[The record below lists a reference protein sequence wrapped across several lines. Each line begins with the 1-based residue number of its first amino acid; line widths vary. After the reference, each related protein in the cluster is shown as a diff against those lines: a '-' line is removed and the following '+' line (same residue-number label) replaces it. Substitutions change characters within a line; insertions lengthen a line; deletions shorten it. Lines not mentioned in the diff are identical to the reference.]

1 MKTLKGYFSA
11 FVKHP
16 PEDIKNPPPPFLMQ
30 WVYKFTLCDII
41 HSWACASE
49 DTAIPVVPKDRRTLR
64 ETYVHLTPL
73 SHVWHF
79 SNITVM
85 TEPLWGF
92 GAARSNM
99 ENIYQS
105 NSTEVTGRTNTW
117 IMFPIVVCG
126 IAIVTQFKAIALC
139 YNWIRLLWIHWVY
152 CGCDTL
158 DLFIL
163 LFCFLKGDC
172 SLFVQKHTQTVLLSS
187 HLCELL
193 MSSHTPQMK
202 CLRYRKS
209 QHDKLK
215 GTNR

>member
-85 TEPLWGF
+85 TEPLWGLAPKATAQKWQEGQTPELCF
-92 GAARSNM
+92 PLLFVELQLWHNLKQLHCA
-99 ENIYQS
+99 
-105 NSTEVTGRTNTW
+105 TTGLDYCGY
-117 IMFPIVVCG
+117 IESIVV
-126 IAIVTQFKAIALC
+126 VT
-139 YNWIRLLWIHWVY
+139 LWTY
-152 CGCDTL
+152 
-158 DLFIL
+158 
-163 LFCFLKGDC
+163 
-172 SLFVQKHTQTVLLSS
+172 SS
-187 HLCELL
+187 FF
-193 MSSHTPQMK
+193 SVF
-202 CLRYRKS
+202 
-209 QHDKLK
+209 
-215 GTNR
+215 